1 MTQSNTLPNYQTS
14 RIYSAGF
21 ISNPYT
27 SFRSCC
33 LSFNIKD
40 HAQLCGV
47 ISLSLFFCLVII
59 SLLVFGAL
67 SMFYIIWGA
76 IVYSLLMKSIFR
88 VNEKKYV
95 VIYLIFETLQIAFYF
110 ALISYILLPLVLFQ
124 VPNQRCEPYSRF
136 YNGTLETGEICRR
149 TAVVE
154 DYIELLLFL
163 FLLSMAKFYFV
174 RVFSQYYK
182 YLVWNE
188 KINIHSAHYFNG
200 SGVHI
205 SAMQQNVFQPP
216 PPFWQT
222 PPPSTTTQ
230 NITNVV
236 SLPTY
241 EASKLPTYANA
252 VGVEKQK
259 TSSST
264 PLSIEQSNE

>member
-1 MTQSNTLPNYQTS
+1 
-14 RIYSAGF
+14 
-21 ISNPYT
+21 
-27 SFRSCC
+27 
-33 LSFNIKD
+33 
-40 HAQLCGV
+40 
-47 ISLSLFFCLVII
+47 
-59 SLLVFGAL
+59 
-67 SMFYIIWGA
+67 
-76 IVYSLLMKSIFR
+76 
-88 VNEKKYV
+88 
-95 VIYLIFETLQIAFYF
+95 
-110 ALISYILLPLVLFQ
+110 LPLVLFQ

-149 TAVVE
+149 TAIVE
-154 DYIELLLFL
+154 ELLLFL

>member
-163 FLLSMAKFYFV
+163 FLLSMAKFYLFE
-174 RVFSQYYK
+174 FF
-182 YLVWNE
+182 L
-188 KINIHSAHYFNG
+188 NITNIC
-200 SGVHI
+200 GVHI